1 MIEQLQSIDV
11 ACFSS
16 INGLHGIF
24 MDHAMW
30 LVSGKL
36 SWLLLLLAVLYVGW
50 RKGWRT
56 MLLLVLA
63 IGLAILLADQ
73 LSSGLIKHLVE
84 RPRPSHNHELDAT
97 IHLVNGYR
105 GGAYGFVSSHAAN
118 SLATCLFLCLI
129 LRNAFTTVTL
139 MLWTLLQCYS
149 RIYLG
154 VHYPGDIAGGLIVGA
169 IVAFIVYWFWNWA
182 SKRYLHADPR
192 GVFTHRDARLVA
204 NATWCNLLIITAL
217 ATIFTFAT
225 T

>member
-63 IGLAILLADQ
+63 IGLCWPTNFRQD
-73 LSSGLIKHLVE
+73 LSSTWWSDPGRRTIMNST
-84 RPRPSHNHELDAT
+84 RPST
-97 IHLVNGYR
+97 
-105 GGAYGFVSSHAAN
+105 S
-118 SLATCLFLCLI
+118 
-129 LRNAFTTVTL
+129 
-139 MLWTLLQCYS
+139 
-149 RIYLG
+149 
-154 VHYPGDIAGGLIVGA
+154 
-169 IVAFIVYWFWNWA
+169 
-182 SKRYLHADPR
+182 
-192 GVFTHRDARLVA
+192 
-204 NATWCNLLIITAL
+204 
-217 ATIFTFAT
+217 
-225 T
+225 